1 MAASRDGLA
10 DPTTTTAVLAAT
22 GLRERR
28 RRQTMAEIS
37 EAALV
42 LFEERGLESATVD
55 GIAEAAGI
63 SQRTF
68 FRYFAAKEDAALPAY
83 REFED
88 AVEAGLSQADPD
100 ADPCGELGRVY
111 VQALRAFADNAS
123 AGSQRMLRVGRLVRR
138 EPLLR
143 AALVRH
149 SAARNAR
156 LFQALAAKFAAPEA
170 DALQLRVAVELCTG
184 LARAAFE
191 TWAERLESGRPAL
204 LPEIYAD
211 AQDVA
216 QRVRTAF

>member
-55 GIAEAAGI
+55 GIAEADGI

-111 VQALRAFADNAS
+111 VQALRAFADNA
-123 AGSQRMLRVGRLVRR
+123 
-138 EPLLR
+138 
-143 AALVRH
+143 
-149 SAARNAR
+149 
-156 LFQALAAKFAAPEA
+156 
-170 DALQLRVAVELCTG
+170 
-184 LARAAFE
+184 
-191 TWAERLESGRPAL
+191 
-204 LPEIYAD
+204 
-211 AQDVA
+211 
-216 QRVRTAF
+216 

>member
-1 MAASRDGLA
+1 MTASAGEAADRTTTSAAMAA
-10 DPTTTTAVLAAT
+10 P

-37 EAALV
+37 EAALT
-42 LFEERGLESATVD
+42 LFEERGLEAATVD
-55 GIAEAAGI
+55 DIAEAAGI

-68 FRYFAAKEDAALPAY
+68 FRYFAAKEDAALPAH

-88 AVEAGLSQADPD
+88 AVEAGLGQADPE
-100 ADPCGELGRVY
+100 ADPCEELGKVY
-111 VQALRAFADNAS
+111 GRALQAFADNAS
-123 AGSQRMLRVGRLVRR
+123 AASQRMLRVSRLLRR

-156 LFQALAAKFAAPEA
+156 LFQALAAKFAGPQA
-170 DALQLRVAVELCTG
+170 DDLQLRVAVELCTG
-184 LARAAFE
+184 LARAAFD
-191 TWAERLESGRPAL
+191 TWTERLEAGRPAR
-204 LPEIYAD
+204 LPEIFVD
-211 AQDVA
+211 AQDAA

>member
-1 MAASRDGLA
+1 MTASTGGLA
-10 DPTTTTAVLAAT
+10 DVTTTTAGAAAP

-37 EAALV
+37 EAALM
-42 LFEERGLESATVD
+42 LFEQRGLDASTVE

-68 FRYFAAKEDAALPAY
+68 FRYFAAKEDAALPVH

-88 AVEAGLSQADPD
+88 AVEASLEQADPE
-100 ADPCGELGRVY
+100 ADPCEELGRVF
-111 VQALRAFADNAS
+111 VRVMQGFADNNSPA
-123 AGSQRMLRVGRLVRR
+123 SQRMLRVSRLVRR

-143 AALVRH
+143 SALVRH
-149 SAARNAR
+149 SAARNTR
-156 LFQALAAKFAAPEA
+156 LFQALAAKFAAADA

-191 TWAERLESGRPAL
+191 TWVERLEAGRGAV

-211 AQDVA
+211 AQDLA
-216 QRVRTAF
+216 QRVRV